1 MIRSN
6 VESILSQLET
16 FIFLPPLVLIGFNWF
31 QLVWKAPNVGGVE
44 IAGFDLK
51 SAKPSDSSNVVLIDC
66 LYCVC
71 LELSQLILPLFVQIE
86 WLCEEM
92 LPNRR
97 YED

>member
-1 MIRSN
+1 MLNQS
-6 VESILSQLET
+6 
-16 FIFLPPLVLIGFNWF
+16 LVNLNLDCSCHCLALGSWF
-31 QLVWKAPNVGGVE
+31 QLAWKAPNVGGVE

-71 LELSQLILPLFVQIE
+71 LELSQLISPLFVQIE